1 MHAKASNS
9 IDTLHSTPPFHTQA
23 SERILFLRATV
34 NMFRLL
40 RLLAPHAPVN
50 PLPVGKELTR
60 PFGTT
65 VTIKS
70 ASVVK
75 RIKAFSLQP
84 NLTSSFDDLC
94 QVRCPHLGCRASHWQ
109 GPPAVLRPGGLM
121 GRGEE
126 GGRGRLGRKGVEQ
139 KGQERLQGDLVVL
152 SIAWNDALKVR
163 YSVTDTG

>member
-1 MHAKASNS
+1 MHAKASNP
-9 IDTLHSTPPFHTQA
+9 IDTSHSTPPFHTQA

-40 RLLAPHAPVN
+40 RLLAPHAPIT

-60 PFGTT
+60 PFRTT

-84 NLTSSFDDLC
+84 NITSSFDDLC
-94 QVRCPHLGCRASHWQ
+94 QVRCPHLGCRLPTGRAHRQCSAALQAW
-109 GPPAVLRPGGLM
+109 GLM
-121 GRGEE
+121 GIPGGARKGAE
-126 GGRGRLGRKGVEQ
+126 GGYRGYGGR
-139 KGQERLQGDLVVL
+139 VL
-152 SIAWNDALKVR
+152 SERGMRSRGGSWGCAAEA
-163 YSVTDTG
+163 

>member
-1 MHAKASNS
+1 MHAKASS
-9 IDTLHSTPPFHTQA
+9 PIDTSHSTPPFHTQV

-40 RLLAPHAPVN
+40 RLLAPHAPVT

-84 NLTSSFDDLC
+84 NITSSFDDLC
-94 QVRCPHLGCRASHWQ
+94 QVRCPHFGCRAAHWQ
-109 GPPAVLRPGGLM
+109 GPLAGAQAWGVDGE
-121 GRGEE
+121 GRG
-126 GGRGRLGRKGVEQ
+126 
-139 KGQERLQGDLVVL
+139 KGQREAREAGC
-152 SIAWNDALKVR
+152 
-163 YSVTDTG
+163 